1 MAKIFVIAVPKFDNV
16 LPPVHPKVAE
26 ILQKSKPQKAG
37 DKWHKPK
44 ISARR
49 LADLRKQYI
58 AKGYYWPEK
67 PMVDRGLDRMPK
79 GHKYEKRKEERCV
92 RILSFYI

>member
-1 MAKIFVIAVPKFDNV
+1 M
-16 LPPVHPKVAE
+16 PPVHPEVAE
-26 ILQKSKPQKAG
+26 ILRKSKPQKVG
-37 DKWHKPK
+37 DEWHKPK

>member
-1 MAKIFVIAVPKFDNV
+1 M
-16 LPPVHPKVAE
+16 PPVHPEVAE
-26 ILQKSKPQKAG
+26 ILRKSKPQKVG

-49 LADLRKQYI
+49 LADLRKQCI

-92 RILSFYI
+92 TTLPELIIKTYNVVLTFESVQN